1 MMMTA
6 VRLLCNC
13 AVNGQ
18 SHTTGAVVIT
28 DQAEADRLIIGG
40 LAFPADYEMPQPQ
53 PPRRRG
59 SILAELSLQEV
70 TGGYK

>member
-1 MMMTA
+1 MMTA

-13 AVNGQ
+13 TVRGERH
-18 SHTTGAVVIT
+18 STGAVVVT
-28 DQAEADRLIIGG
+28 DQAEADRLICAG

-53 PPRRRG
+53 PPRRRR

-70 TGGYK
+70 TGGNR